1 MPLIIP
7 LTAAP
12 DLVWLSDLAYAPRR
26 VAIQTDP
33 GVWDWLGDLAG
44 DPTEDRHVA
53 KMRKIYQRM
62 RDKDRTLLQLT
73 HYREP
78 GVAILFARVREG
90 VNAALA
96 YADARD
102 AVDASQ
108 GGSRDAQTR
117 AREQRERNERAL
129 IQRMSRP

>member
-1 MPLIIP
+1 MPLVTP

-12 DLVWLSDLAYAPRR
+12 DLVRLSDLAHDARR
-26 VAIQTDP
+26 VAIQTGP
-33 GVWDWLGDLAG
+33 GMWQWLGDLSDA
-44 DPTEDRHVA
+44 HV
-53 KMRKIYQRM
+53 RKIYQQM
-62 RDKDRTLLQLT
+62 RDRQRTLLQLT

-78 GVAILFARVREG
+78 GVAVLFARVREG

-102 AVDASQ
+102 AVDAAQ

-117 AREQRERNERAL
+117 AREQRERNEQAL
-129 IQRMSRP
+129 IRRMSRS